1 MVRKR
6 KSGYPE
12 QGGRLEGE
20 ILMKTITLND
30 GNKIPAVGFGVFMI
44 PNDGPTYDA
53 VLAALRAG
61 YRHIDTA
68 AAYFNE
74 SDVGKAVKDSGIP
87 REEIFIT
94 SKLWLQDYG
103 YEAAKRGLADS
114 LEKLQMEY
122 VDLYLL
128 HQPYGDVAGAW
139 KALEEAKA
147 QGRIKS
153 IGVSNMTPKIW
164 NEFVPQFETVPAV
177 NQVECNPFFQQ
188 RELRKV
194 LEKNDVK
201 IEAYQ
206 PLGHGNASLLSHPV
220 LVGIAEKYGKNAGQ
234 VILRFEVQDGLIV
247 LPKSTN
253 PERIAGNLDIFD
265 FELTAEEME
274 QIRALDQGKGHHDPE
289 APGVAEMLL
298 NNYKIHD

>member
-1 MVRKR
+1 M
-6 KSGYPE
+6 E
-12 QGGRLEGE
+12 
-20 ILMKTITLND
+20 MITLND
-30 GNKIPAVGFGVFMI
+30 GNKIPAVGFGVFLV
-44 PNDGPTYDA
+44 PNDGPAYEA
-53 VLAALRAG
+53 VSQALKAG

-103 YEAAKRGLADS
+103 YEAARKGLETS
-114 LEKLQMEY
+114 LEKLGLNY

-139 KALEEAKA
+139 KALEEAKKE
-147 QGRIKS
+147 GRIKS
-153 IGVSNMTPKIW
+153 IGVSNMTPTIW
-164 NEFVPQFETVPAV
+164 KEFVPQFDTMTAV

-188 RELRKV
+188 RELRA
-194 LEKNDVK
+194 LLDEADVK

-206 PLGHGNASLLSHPV
+206 PLGHGDEALLSHPV
-220 LVGIAEKYGKNAGQ
+220 IVKLAEKYGKNPGQ
-234 VILRFEVQDGLIV
+234 IILRSEIQEGLIV

-253 PERIAGNLDIFD
+253 PERIAGNIDIFD
-265 FELTAEEME
+265 FELEDSEME
-274 QIRALDQGKGHHDPE
+274 EIRALDTGKGHHDPE

-298 NNYKIHD
+298 ANYKIHD

>member
-1 MVRKR
+1 MEMV
-6 KSGYPE
+6 
-12 QGGRLEGE
+12 
-20 ILMKTITLND
+20 TLND
-30 GNKIPAVGFGVFMI
+30 GNKIPAVGFGVFLI
-44 PNDGPTYDA
+44 PNDGATYEA
-53 VLAALRAG
+53 VTRALKAG

-74 SDVGKAVKDSGIP
+74 AEVGKAVKDRGIP

-103 YEAAKRGLADS
+103 YEAAKKGLETS
-114 LEKLQMEY
+114 LEKLGLDY

-128 HQPYGDVAGAW
+128 HQPYGDVDGAW

-147 QGRIKS
+147 EGKIRS

-164 NEFVPQFETVPAV
+164 KEFVPQFATMPAV

-188 RELRKV
+188 KELRA
-194 LEKNDVK
+194 LLAENDVK

-206 PLGHGNASLLSHPV
+206 PLGHGDETLLSHPDIV
-220 LVGIAEKYGKNAGQ
+220 KLAEKYGKNPGQ
-234 VILRFEVQDGLIV
+234 IILRFEVQDGLIV

-253 PERIAGNLDIFD
+253 PQRIAGNIDIFD
-265 FELTAEEME
+265 FELSDGEMDSL
-274 QIRALDQGKGHHDPE
+274 RTLDTGKNDLVIGLVGITFGADAKHP
-289 APGVAEMLL
+289 
-298 NNYKIHD
+298 

>member
-1 MVRKR
+1 M
-6 KSGYPE
+6 E
-12 QGGRLEGE
+12 
-20 ILMKTITLND
+20 MITLND
-30 GNKIPAVGFGVFMI
+30 GNKIPAVGFGVFLV
-44 PNDGPTYDA
+44 PNDGPAYEA
-53 VLAALRAG
+53 VSQALKAG

-74 SDVGKAVKDSGIP
+74 SDVGKAMKDSGIP

-103 YEAAKRGLADS
+103 YEAARKGLETS
-114 LEKLQMEY
+114 LEKLGLDY

-139 KALEEAKA
+139 KALEEAKKE
-147 QGRIKS
+147 GRIKS
-153 IGVSNMTPKIW
+153 IGVSNMTPTIW
-164 NEFVPQFETVPAV
+164 KEFVPQFDTMPAV

-188 RELRKV
+188 RELRA
-194 LEKNDVK
+194 LMDEADVK

-206 PLGHGNASLLSHPV
+206 PLGHGDEALLSHPV
-220 LVGIAEKYGKNAGQ
+220 IVKLAEKYGKNPGQ
-234 VILRFEVQDGLIV
+234 IILRSEIQEGLII

-253 PERIAGNLDIFD
+253 PERIAGNIDIFD
-265 FELTAEEME
+265 FELEDSEME
-274 QIRALDQGKGHHDPE
+274 EIRALDTGKGHHDPE

-298 NNYKIHD
+298 ANYKIHD